1 MDEKTREMLEQ
12 PKLVKFL
19 KMGMLLHKKRLQA
32 SSAKAA
38 SVKIEFDAAN
48 SAGNV
53 DRGMKTPTKVAPVPA
68 PVAGPSNVRLEETRK
83 KPVPRNPGTAARNL
97 TEFQTLV
104 VEVSKPIASPT
115 KMLHQG
121 QPQLANVPGRHA
133 EAPGHVDEPSKVTP
147 VTTSPTKVPAYQRF
161 QMLFKY
167 RDLGELFKCIDT
179 VCAMFHNRKKQ
190 ITFRKLKPAVQRIA
204 RKNFYEN
211 RLAQI
216 NMFNRLLLAKAK
228 DAHETFLLALD
239 LPMRIAKEKSTR
251 WTPEFDLESCPDI
264 AQMPLSLPPE
274 VERFSSTKDVLSTRR
289 NPFNFRIQPFLPHH
303 LLLLICPINLE
314 AHLPVQELQVL
325 REQTGTNPREPYSGD
340 TSHHRIAVNHVHST
354 RRPGYSGAIARTSSQ
369 SIKRFSGVPVR

>member
-19 KMGMLLHKKRLQA
+19 KMGMLLHKKA

-38 SVKIEFDAAN
+38 SAKIEFGAAN

-68 PVAGPSNVRLEETRK
+68 PVAGPSVSEMSMDQIKAKLSRSTKLAEDFAEQAAENRSLRPPKCCTKVNHSSLMSPAVTPK
-83 KPVPRNPGTAARNL
+83 LLATLMSPIKP
-97 TEFQTLV
+97 
-104 VEVSKPIASPT
+104 
-115 KMLHQG
+115 
-121 QPQLANVPGRHA
+121 
-133 EAPGHVDEPSKVTP
+133 PSKVTP

-161 QMLFKY
+161 QTLADSGRPALQLLYKY
-167 RDLGELFKCIDT
+167 RYLGELFKCIDT

-211 RLAQI
+211 RLGQI

-239 LPMRIAKEKSTR
+239 LPMRIAKKKSTR

-264 AQMPLSLPPE
+264 AQMPLSLLPE
-274 VERFSSTKDVLSTRR
+274 VERFSLAKYLRKGAADL
-289 NPFNFRIQPFLPHH
+289 
-303 LLLLICPINLE
+303 
-314 AHLPVQELQVL
+314 VQ
-325 REQTGTNPREPYSGD
+325 
-340 TSHHRIAVNHVHST
+340 
-354 RRPGYSGAIARTSSQ
+354 
-369 SIKRFSGVPVR
+369 